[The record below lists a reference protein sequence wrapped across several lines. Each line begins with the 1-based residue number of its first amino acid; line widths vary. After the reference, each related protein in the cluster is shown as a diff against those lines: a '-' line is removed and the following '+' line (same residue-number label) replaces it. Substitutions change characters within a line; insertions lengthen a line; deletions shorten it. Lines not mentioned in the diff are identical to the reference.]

1 MQIKE
6 ALLLKK
12 NLVNNKY
19 FHQNIAKHIINIF
32 LLLLGLKLQQYNTK
46 LVQLNRLFSSQ
57 EDAKRRLEESKTTN
71 EELQIQIVINC
82 KHLFRYT

>member
-19 FHQNIAKHIINIF
+19 FYQNIAKHIINII

-82 KHLFRYT
+82 KYIFRYI